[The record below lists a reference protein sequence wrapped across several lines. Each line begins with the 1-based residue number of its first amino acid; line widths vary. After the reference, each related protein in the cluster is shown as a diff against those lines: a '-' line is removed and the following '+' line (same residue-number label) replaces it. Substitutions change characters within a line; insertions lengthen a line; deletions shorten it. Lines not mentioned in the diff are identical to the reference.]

1 MKYSVKTKCWTI
13 FSVMTL
19 LSTSCATH
27 AGHKRSDAF
36 VDYAKVTSVTPV
48 YETVLK
54 SVPVEQCWNER
65 VYDRHSGY
73 DRHEYRRESAT
84 PALLGAIIGG
94 ALGNELGHRK
104 RNKQIGVAVGGLLGA
119 SIGNDIGR
127 QQSRERDARYGHRDH
142 GASEA
147 YQLVERCGVQHEQYE
162 ESVITGYEVA
172 YRYRGNEYTTITDKH
187 PGDKLQVRV
196 KVTPVSF

>member
-1 MKYSVKTKCWTI
+1 MKYVLKTKYWTSL
-13 FSVMTL
+13 SVMAL
-19 LSTSCATH
+19 LSTSCATY

-36 VDYAKVTSVTPV
+36 VDYARVTSVTPV
-48 YETVLK
+48 YENVIK

-65 VYDRHSGY
+65 VYQRHSGY
-73 DRHEYRRESAT
+73 DRHNYQRASAT

-119 SIGNDIGR
+119 SIGSDIGR
-127 QQSRERDARYGHRDH
+127 QQSRDRGDRYSHRDH
-142 GASEA
+142 DTSQS